1 MKWGW
6 AITCG
11 DKLIGTAFT
20 DTPSADAALDEFAA
34 TVGTYPWDWQQCID
48 GWPVANLIGEDHV

>member
-11 DKLIGTAFT
+11 GQLIGTAFT
-20 DTPSADAALDEFAA
+20 DTPSPDDALDEFAA
-34 TVGTYPWDWQQCID
+34 QGGSYPWDWQQCIN
-48 GWPVANLIGEDHV
+48 GWPVANLIGEGNV